1 MKLPFKS
8 ITVVDENNTVLA
20 SISVTEVIEKD
31 GIHVIFES
39 EDKEH
44 DKETTESK
52 RLITKSKV

>member
-20 SISVTEVIEKD
+20 SISATDVIEKD
-31 GIHVIFES
+31 DIHVIFES

-44 DKETTESK
+44 DKETTE
-52 RLITKSKV
+52 I

>member
-20 SISVTEVIEKD
+20 SISATDVIEKD

-39 EDKEH
+39 EDKWH
-44 DKETTESK
+44 DKETTES
-52 RLITKSKV
+52 